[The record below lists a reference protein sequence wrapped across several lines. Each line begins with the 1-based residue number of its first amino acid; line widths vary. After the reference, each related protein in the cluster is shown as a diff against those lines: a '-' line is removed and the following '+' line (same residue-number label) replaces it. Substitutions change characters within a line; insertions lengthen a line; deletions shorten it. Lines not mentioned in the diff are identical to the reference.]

1 MFEDKD
7 CGYNPH
13 MRRYLWTL
21 VLLTSLWVV
30 GCSKPNAAQD
40 GTEAATASGSSGSG
54 ASPGV
59 TAVGPDVGAVTPVT
73 GTSLDDASGGGVNSA
88 AMKKAKGIA
97 AQGVGSVNNAER
109 QGYGAGDD

>member
-1 MFEDKD
+1 MLALSVAVSVWI
-7 CGYNPH
+7 
-13 MRRYLWTL
+13 M
-21 VLLTSLWVV
+21 
-30 GCSKPNAAQD
+30 GCSKPNSPGAD
-40 GTEAATASGSSGSG
+40 GEAVDSSASAGG
-54 ASPGV
+54 PGV

-109 QGYGAGDD
+109 QGYGAGD

>member
-1 MFEDKD
+1 
-7 CGYNPH
+7 
-13 MRRYLWTL
+13 MRSALYVF
-21 VLLTSLWVV
+21 VLLMSLAVY
-30 GCSKPNAAQD
+30 GCRRPSSPEQAGD
-40 GTEAATASGSSGSG
+40 GPAASGGTSSAGSG
-54 ASPGV
+54 A

-109 QGYGAGDD
+109 QGNGVGDD